1 MIKMVRVDHRLL
13 HGQVAFSWTSTL
25 SADCILIAD
34 DDTAKNDL
42 KKSAMKLA
50 KPNGVKLVIKTVDKS
65 IESLNEGVTDKY
77 NLFIV
82 VANIESAAKL
92 ISGYPEIKQLNLG
105 GTLPSK
111 DKVNI
116 SKVISITENERAL
129 LNKMINQGVDINIQ
143 MVPSD
148 TKVNVKNL
156 I

>member
-25 SADCILIAD
+25 SVDCILIAD

-50 KPNGVKLVIKTVDKS
+50 KPNGVKLVIKTVDKA

-82 VANIESAAKL
+82 VANIESAEKL

-116 SKVISITENERAL
+116 SKVISITENERVL
-129 LNKMINQGVDINIQ
+129 LKKMIRQGVDINIQ

-148 TKVNVKNL
+148 TKINVKNL

>member
-50 KPNGVKLVIKTVDKS
+50 KPNGVKLVIKTVDKA

-148 TKVNVKNL
+148 MKVNVKT
-156 I
+156 II

>member
-50 KPNGVKLVIKTVDKS
+50 KPNGVKLVIKTVDKA

-116 SKVISITENERAL
+116 SKVISITENERVL

-148 TKVNVKNL
+148 MKVNVKTL

>member
-50 KPNGVKLVIKTVDKS
+50 KPNGVKLVIKTVDKA
-65 IESLNEGVTDKY
+65 IEALNEGVTDKY

-82 VANIESAAKL
+82 VANIESASKL
-92 ISGYPEIKQLNLG
+92 ISGCPEIKQLNLG

-129 LNKMINQGVDINIQ
+129 LNKMINQGVSINIQ

-148 TKVNVKNL
+148 MKVNVKNL

>member
-25 SADCILIAD
+25 SVDCILIAD

-50 KPNGVKLVIKTVDKS
+50 KPNGVKLVIKTVDKA

-82 VANIESAAKL
+82 VANIESAEKL

-129 LNKMINQGVDINIQ
+129 LKKMIRQGVDINIQ

-148 TKVNVKNL
+148 TKINVKNL

>member
-50 KPNGVKLVIKTVDKS
+50 KPNGVKLVIKTVDKA

-111 DKVNI
+111 DKANI

-148 TKVNVKNL
+148 REVNVKT
-156 I
+156 II

>member
-34 DDTAKNDL
+34 DDTAKNEL

-50 KPNGVKLVIKTVDKS
+50 KPNGVKLVIKTVDKA

-82 VANIESAAKL
+82 VANIENAAKL

-148 TKVNVKNL
+148 MKVNVKTL

>member
-50 KPNGVKLVIKTVDKS
+50 KPNGVKLVIKTVDKA

-82 VANIESAAKL
+82 VANIENAAKL

-116 SKVISITENERAL
+116 SKVISITENERVL

-148 TKVNVKNL
+148 MKVNVKTL

>member
-50 KPNGVKLVIKTVDKS
+50 KPNGVKLVIKTVDKA

-82 VANIESAAKL
+82 VANIENAAKL

-129 LNKMINQGVDINIQ
+129 LKKMIRQGVDINIQ

-148 TKVNVKNL
+148 TKINVKNL